1 MRSHFKTIAVCLLPL
16 AGLVAGCGGGTRQDA
31 NEKSGTYKV
40 DVPSAAFP
48 SSQHLAQSS
57 VLAIAVHNADTR
69 PLPNVAVTVDSFNK
83 DSKQPGLADPSR
95 PVWIIDSG
103 PLGGDTAYVGTWA
116 LGALAPG
123 ATKTFKW
130 KVTPVQSGT
139 YTVHYRV
146 AAGLNGK
153 AKAELASGGIPGG
166 AITVKIAAKPTPA
179 TVDPKT
185 GAIIRPGQKPE
196 K

>member
-1 MRSHFKTIAVCLLPL
+1 MRSHFKPIAVCLLPL
-16 AGLVAGCGGGTRQDA
+16 AALVAGCGGGTRQDA
-31 NEKSGTYKV
+31 NEKAGTYKV

-48 SSQHLAQSS
+48 TSQHLAQSS
-57 VLAIAVHNADTR
+57 ELSIAVHNADTR
-69 PLPNVAVTVDSFNK
+69 PLPDVAVTVDSFTK
-83 DSKQPGLADPSR
+83 DSKQPGLADPAR
-95 PVWIIDSG
+95 PVWIVDAG
-103 PLGGDTAYVGTWA
+103 PLGGDTAYVSTWA
-116 LGALAPG
+116 LGSLAPG

-139 YTVHYRV
+139 YTVRYRV

-153 AKAELASGGIPGG
+153 AKAELASGGIPAG
-166 AITVKIAAKPTPA
+166 AFTVKIAQKPSAA

-185 GAIIRPGQKPE
+185 GAIIRPGEKPE